1 MKLKRKLKRFFNLVE
16 VSLALGVTAVGVV
29 GVMTILP
36 YALKTA
42 QTTSFDTYLADSAA
56 LLFAEMD
63 RLVQQP
69 VLLKKIERNGVL
81 SNEDKKFLMDEF
93 CAVLKSKGDGDSE
106 EDRLLDEDVLKN
118 DLFLKGRTDSNGNPN
133 EFKKLNFSYIGEDLY
148 CLYDSKEGG
157 CITIN
162 ENRDKLLFFKKNP
175 DDYDDRDKVSPP
187 VAIVGFR
194 IFVTPVEIDL
204 ADRFDAIKA
213 YGSGGVQNKETIGY
227 DSHGNQIRFNREI
240 PMGVVPYDYTQSE
253 GNTFTDKI
261 KFSDGSTAPRSE
273 KELWRRVYV
282 ELSWPGYLPYG
293 RRTKKFF
300 VKEYYYTD
308 Y

>member
-81 SNEDKKFLMDEF
+81 SNNDKADLMNEF
-93 CAVLKSKGDGDSE
+93 CAVLRSKGNGDSE
-106 EDRLLDEDVLKN
+106 EDRLLAEDVLKN
-118 DLFLKGRTDSNGNPN
+118 DLFLRGRKDSNGDPIDLD
-133 EFKKLNFSYIGEDLY
+133 ELKPYMGEDLY
-148 CLYDSKEGG
+148 CLYGSVEGG
-157 CITIN
+157 CISIN
-162 ENRDKLLFFKKNP
+162 GDRNKLLFFKKTTYKK
-175 DDYDDRDKVSPP
+175 DSEEISPP

-240 PMGVVPYDYTQSE
+240 PMGVVPYDYTQSK

-261 KFSDGSTAPRSE
+261 KFSDGSEAPRSE

>member
-81 SNEDKKFLMDEF
+81 SNQDKEDLMNEF
-93 CAVLKSKGDGDSE
+93 CAVLKSEGDGDSE

-118 DLFLKGRTDSNGNPN
+118 DLFLKGRTDRTQL
-133 EFKKLNFSYIGEDLY
+133 EKLKSYMKEDLY
-148 CLYDSKEGG
+148 CLYDSDEGG
-157 CITIN
+157 CISIN
-162 ENRDKLLFFKKNP
+162 GDRNKLLFFKETP
-175 DDYDDRDKVSPP
+175 DNEISPP

-282 ELSWPGYLPYG
+282 ELSWPGYLPYD